1 MRVTGVRFKPA
12 GKILQYADNGL
23 QLQRGD
29 KCVVESEHGP
39 EIATVV
45 LPAREIDLETPSRT
59 MKPVLRRASVA
70 DLELAESYKQRA
82 KEALTLCRQRV
93 QESAMPMKPV
103 SVDYTLDGE
112 KAIFY
117 FTAEDRVD
125 FRSLVKYL
133 AAQLKTRI
141 EMRQIGVRDEA
152 KVLGGYGVCGQP
164 LCCSTFLTEF
174 VPVSVRMAK
183 EQGLALTPSRIS
195 GVCGRL
201 KCCLAY
207 EAPVYK
213 AIKDELPRIGD
224 AYMTEEGPG
233 HVTDITV
240 VGEAF
245 SVELEESGKRVL
257 VRLPSAAERT
267 YHCKSG
273 GCGTG
278 GGCKNGGGCGNGG
291 GCHTE
296 PDDHQHD

>member
-1 MRVTGVRFKPA
+1 MRLTVTSVRFKPA
-12 GKILQYADNGL
+12 GKILQYISNAL
-23 QLQRGD
+23 PLQRGE
-29 KCVVESEHGP
+29 KCVVESEHGL

-45 LPAREIDLETPSRT
+45 LPPHDVDVETAEHGL
-59 MKPVLRRASVA
+59 KPILRKASTA
-70 DLELAESYKQRA
+70 DLELAEGYKQRA
-82 KEALTLCRQRV
+82 GEALTLCRERV
-93 QESAMPMKPV
+93 IETHLPMKPI

-152 KVLGGYGVCGQP
+152 KLLGGYGVCGRP

-213 AIKDELPRIGD
+213 AIKDILPRIGD
-224 AYMTEEGPG
+224 AYVTEEGPG
-233 HVTDITV
+233 RVCDITV

-245 SVELEESGKRVL
+245 AVELAESGKRVL
-257 VRLPSAAERT
+257 VRLPSAPERT

-273 GCGTG
+273 GCGS
-278 GGCKNGGGCGNGG
+278 GGCGMADNASGAWSE
-291 GCHTE
+291 GC
-296 PDDHQHD
+296 